1 MTQSNIKQILDML
14 DTLQEQ
20 LLSLPDDMLLS
31 IDPRDNES
39 LVNGTAFIKTFNDNL
54 SHFTESSRNIA
65 SQLKTYFDINPEEE
79 ELVQESVNQ
88 SRRDR
93 IIKELDKS
101 TPHQLTEDFTYKR
114 PYGFIL
120 AEHAY
125 KGLKTWKSLYIHVL
139 SILDRYDNTRFRP
152 LVKES
157 KFISKRGNPLFAKN
171 VEPLRVAE
179 KYDDAFFIE
188 VNLSANMIR
197 NNIIDLLLHFNIKPE
212 EMKIYLREDRD
223 AGE

>member
-54 SHFTESSRNIA
+54 SHFTESSRKIA

-114 PYGFIL
+114 PYGFVL
-120 AEHAY
+120 AENAY

-139 SILDRYDNTRFRP
+139 SILDRYDNTRFRS